1 MKTNGDLAPPV
12 AVDAVFVDVG
22 RKITANPPEW
32 LPLVLQ
38 RFAPSKGADD
48 LDWLT
53 KKTIDAIDHLL
64 RFLPALENLR
74 GLEGERKDVRIVL
87 GLLLPIRKDFER
99 ALPKGTGRP
108 QDAKKLICAGVML
121 EAWRLCRGSVE
132 PHSSEFREACAAY
145 WKACGGKPLADPT
158 YWRHPIE
165 KAKATDWG
173 LHRAVMVA
181 VKNTG

>member
-1 MKTNGDLAPPV
+1 MKHRVELEHDPIFVGV
-12 AVDAVFVDVG
+12 AS
-22 RKITANPPEW
+22 KITANPPEW

-38 RFAPSKGADD
+38 RFATSPEVDD

-64 RFLPALENLR
+64 RFLPALENLA

-87 GLLLPIRKDFER
+87 SLLPPIRKDFER
-99 ALPKGTGRP
+99 ALPKRTGRP
-108 QDAKKLICAGVML
+108 LDVKKLICAGVML
-121 EAWRLCRGSVE
+121 EAWQLHWGSVE
-132 PHSSEFREACAAY
+132 PHSLDFREACAAY

-158 YWRHPIE
+158 HWRHPIE
-165 KAKATDWG
+165 KAKGTDWG